1 MHTLSKTLIGLAL
14 SCTCLGAAQA
24 ADRMSM
30 NSFKAAVDAGK
41 AEGKLDGSVKFY
53 LAGTGPKGKV
63 LKANAVT
70 NRKTNA
76 FGKDDDKACEWA
88 AMSALIS
95 LQEAAKQAGANAV
108 INIVSYYK
116 KNVNKST
123 TQYECHAGG
132 VIAGVA
138 LRGDLAVVK

>member
-1 MHTLSKTLIGLAL
+1 MHKFSKTLVGLTLSL
-14 SCTCLGAAQA
+14 SCVAAAHA

-30 NSFKAAVDAGK
+30 NSFQAAVEAGK

-53 LAGTGPKGKV
+53 LAGTGPKGKI
-63 LKANAVT
+63 LQADAVT

-76 FGKDDDKACEWA
+76 FGKSDDKACVWA

-95 LQEAAKQAGANAV
+95 LQEAAKKVGANAV

-116 KNVNKST
+116 KNVNQNA
-123 TQYECHAGG
+123 TQYECHAGA
-132 VIAGVA
+132 VVAGVA